1 LIPRQFLEKMKDRT
15 KTRTEIGR
23 REKKKQVA
31 DNNLIILSIQ
41 RRRKLVMK

>member
-23 REKKKQVA
+23 REKNK
-31 DNNLIILSIQ
+31 
-41 RRRKLVMK
+41 